1 MTTRSA
7 RRDPLVWACAA
18 LGLYNVLQGVLLF
31 THGPAIGFAFD
42 VLYPDFLVFHAAAR
56 AFFEGKLATVYD
68 LAAFTGFQNALY
80 PDHFQATVEFR
91 PFLYPPIWLLL
102 ILPFGLLAA
111 SKAYAL
117 FAALTAALATAL
129 QGRSQGW
136 GWLAV
141 LTSPAALWVVLAG
154 QNTFLSLA
162 LFYGGLQ
169 LVPRA
174 PWVGGALLGVLA
186 YKPQIWLLVPLALVA
201 AREWRAVSA
210 MAGTAAVLAM
220 ASAGLFG
227 VGFWFAFLDAARE
240 AATPQFAD
248 ALFDHI
254 HVHLTSLLGAARMLG
269 LPAGAAGLIQLAGTV
284 LSAIAVWLAFRH
296 PGDFDARIAVLA
308 TATFLVSPYTLN
320 YDLLLLMPAVVALY
334 ARGLQ
339 RGFLPLE
346 RLVHVALWLA
356 PSFGVL
362 LNNHNVPLMPVVI
375 LLFGLVAWKHLK
387 QPPSKVE
394 LPAAAGAR

>member
-1 MTTRSA
+1 MTVRLA
-7 RRDPLVWACAA
+7 RRDALVWICAA
-18 LGLYNVLQGVLLF
+18 IGLYDVLQGILQF
-31 THGPAIGFAFD
+31 THGPVIGFAFD

-56 AFFEGKLATVYD
+56 AFFEGKLAMVYD
-68 LAAFTGFQNALY
+68 LNVFTAYQNALY
-80 PDHFQATVEFR
+80 PDHFHATVEFR

-117 FAALTAALATAL
+117 FAALTAALATVL
-129 QGRSQGW
+129 QGSRNGW
-136 GWLAV
+136 AWLAV

-162 LFYGGLQ
+162 LFYGGLH

-174 PWVGGALLGVLA
+174 PWLGGALLGVLA
-186 YKPQIWLLVPLALVA
+186 YKPQIWVLVPLALVA
-201 AREWRAVSA
+201 AREWRAVAA
-210 MAGTAAVLAM
+210 MVGTTTALAL

-227 VGFWFAFLDAARE
+227 PDFWLAFVDAVRE
-240 AATPQFAD
+240 AATPRFAD
-248 ALFDHI
+248 AMFDHI
-254 HVHLTSLLGAARMLG
+254 HVHLTSLMAAARMLG
-269 LPAGAAGLIQLAGTV
+269 LSAETAGLIQLAGAV
-284 LSAIAVWLAFRH
+284 LSALAVWLAFHR
-296 PGDFDARIAVLA
+296 PGDSEARIAVLA

-320 YDLLLLMPAVVALY
+320 YDLLLLMPAVVGLY
-334 ARGLQ
+334 RQGMR

-362 LNNHNVPLMPVVI
+362 LNNDNVPLMPVVI
-375 LLFGLVAWKHLK
+375 LLFGLIAWMRLK
-387 QPPSKVE
+387 SASKVE
-394 LPAAAGAR
+394 LPQAAGAR